1 MFSDHGSLPQLV
13 LDCFEGDITI
23 LYHLCRKRDLDIRAV
38 RLVSVCD
45 QILESNQFFAQKAS
59 ALAILAH
66 ILELK
71 LLELLELKSE
81 KSLVLD
87 SLVEEN
93 SALLLRT
100 NLAACVSKIINGLLA
115 SSEKSSVLAKAA
127 ALGDAK
133 RLRNALLQVVK
144 SKLEKFRRKSQF
156 LSGLSVRLLNRLKN
170 LAEFKQSLVRLISQ
184 HKQISL
190 KKVAK
195 TKAECLGFFLA
206 ALDLRKECDFEFKK
220 VDNDILIN
228 SGQFSQKISK
238 SLS

>member
-45 QILESNQFFAQKAS
+45 QILKSNRLFAQKAA
-59 ALAILAH
+59 ALAVLAH

-81 KSLVLD
+81 KYLGLD

-100 NLAACVSKIINGLLA
+100 NLAACASKIINGLLV
-115 SSEKSSVLAKAA
+115 SYQKSSVLAKAA

-133 RLRNALLQVVK
+133 RLRNALLQAVK

-190 KKVAK
+190 KKVSK

-206 ALDLRKECDFEFKK
+206 ALDLLKECDFEFEK

-238 SLS
+238 SVF

>member
-1 MFSDHGSLPQLV
+1 MFSDHGSLSQLV
-13 LDCFEGDITI
+13 LDCFEGDIAI
-23 LYHLCRKRDLDIRAV
+23 LYHLCRKKELDIKAF
-38 RLVSVCD
+38 RLFAVCD
-45 QILESNQFFAQKAS
+45 QILQSNQSFAQKA
-59 ALAILAH
+59 ATLAVLAH

-71 LLELLELKSE
+71 LLDLLELKSE

-93 SALLLRT
+93 SDLLLRT
-100 NLAACVSKIINGLLA
+100 NLAACVSKIINGLLV
-115 SSEKSSVLAKAA
+115 SSEKSSVLAKAT

-133 RLRNALLQVVK
+133 KLKKTLLQLIK

-170 LAEFKQSLVRLISQ
+170 LAEFKRALVRLISQ
-184 HKQISL
+184 RRRISL

-206 ALDLRKECDFEFKK
+206 ALDLRKECDFVFEK

-228 SGQFSQKISK
+228 CAESFRQISK
-238 SLS
+238 SFS